1 MPTLWVPAL
10 MRDLT
15 GGRHVVDVEGETV
28 RQVLEDLDRRYPGF
42 KARLFE
48 GDGLAPSLQIAING
62 DPVTTGLM
70 ERVPPDAELQIVPAM
85 AGGGSAEL
93 LEC

>member
-15 GGRHVVDVEGETV
+15 GGKHVVNVAGQTV
-28 RQVLEDLDRRYPGF
+28 RQVIDDLERQYPGF
-42 KARLFE
+42 KARLLE
-48 GDGLAPSLQIAING
+48 GGEIAPGLQIAING

-70 ERVPPDAELQIVPAM
+70 ERVPEDAELQIVPAM
-85 AGGGSAEL
+85 AGGF
-93 LEC
+93 